1 MLAGQYDEALDLCR
15 RAAETARLF
24 NNKRYLGTYLW
35 VSADV
40 FRKQGNLDAGLKD
53 IRESVRILKPT
64 DSADQGLIHNF
75 ALALIHEGKILGED
89 NAISLGQSQQAA
101 AILEQAFNIADKSV
115 HQDADDQTA
124 RGLLAMAGIPM
135 ADLLRE
141 SEAGRS
147 LAVYDHIFHHMGEIK
162 DNASLRLYEVSALA
176 GSTYPL
182 RRLGRSDEVRQR
194 LDAAFE
200 RLRQVKA
207 YPAEKVEP
215 GSESEETLCAL
226 ADDQAARGDV
236 PRAIEIYQEL
246 LGKVLASHPEP
257 ETSLED
263 AVGMSRL
270 YSALA
275 GLHRQA
281 HHTDLASALELRRL
295 ELWRHWD
302 AKLPHNSFVTRQ
314 MKGVVPTLS
323 KAQYSQR

>member
-1 MLAGQYDEALDLCR
+1 
-15 RAAETARLF
+15 
-24 NNKRYLGTYLW
+24 
-35 VSADV
+35 
-40 FRKQGNLDAGLKD
+40 
-53 IRESVRILKPT
+53 
-64 DSADQGLIHNF
+64 
-75 ALALIHEGKILGED
+75 
-89 NAISLGQSQQAA
+89 
-101 AILEQAFNIADKSV
+101 
-115 HQDADDQTA
+115 
-124 RGLLAMAGIPM
+124 MA
-135 ADLLRE
+135 
-141 SEAGRS
+141 
-147 LAVYDHIFHHMGEIK
+147 EIK
-162 DNASLRLYEVSALA
+162 DNPSFRLYEVRALA

-182 RRLGRSDEVRQR
+182 RRLGRSDEARRR

-200 RLRQVKA
+200 KLRQVKA

-215 GSESEETLCAL
+215 GSESDATLCAL
-226 ADDQAARGDV
+226 ADDEAARGDV

-270 YSALA
+270 YGALA

-314 MKGVVPTLS
+314 MKAA
-323 KAQYSQR
+323 KAPLP